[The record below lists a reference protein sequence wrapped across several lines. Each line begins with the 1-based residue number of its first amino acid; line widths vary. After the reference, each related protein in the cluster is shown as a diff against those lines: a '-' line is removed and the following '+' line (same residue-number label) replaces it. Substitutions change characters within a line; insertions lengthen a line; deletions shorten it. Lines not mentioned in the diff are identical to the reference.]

1 MDELLD
7 NILFTEKEREK
18 LQIPLVKLEDGLDG
32 LFDETNGYIV
42 YLDQFEK
49 AIEILFGPFI
59 NSDSLRIHLNIDDPK
74 AIDFISKLTGFEVI
88 LNRKLGQNIIH
99 RM

>member
-1 MDELLD
+1 MEKKVSMDELLD

-49 AIEILFGPFI
+49 AIEVFKTRI
-59 NSDSLRIHLNIDDPK
+59 NKFN
-74 AIDFISKLTGFEVI
+74 G
-88 LNRKLGQNIIH
+88 
-99 RM
+99 

>member
-32 LFDETNGYIV
+32 LFDETNG
-42 YLDQFEK
+42 
-49 AIEILFGPFI
+49 
-59 NSDSLRIHLNIDDPK
+59 
-74 AIDFISKLTGFEVI
+74 
-88 LNRKLGQNIIH
+88 
-99 RM
+99 